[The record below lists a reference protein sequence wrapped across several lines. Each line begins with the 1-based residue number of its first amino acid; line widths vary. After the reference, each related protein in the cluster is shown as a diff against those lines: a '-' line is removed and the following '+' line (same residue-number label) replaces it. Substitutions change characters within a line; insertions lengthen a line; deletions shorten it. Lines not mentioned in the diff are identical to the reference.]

1 MAPRLGQGGK
11 KIEKQYR
18 PNKIILT
25 KSPPHLERGACCI
38 LIGSSGGCC
47 IWFHVIC
54 CAWLRVMFQ
63 IMECVAS
70 SISRWLGC
78 KAEYYLLS
86 CSTHSISCLQLS
98 RITNRSLAWRKFLQ
112 DPNWCDAFNMYV
124 CHWVRYCSFESV
136 RWWFLLMRFATIAL
150 MFLSTECV
158 ASSISRWLGCKG
170 VI

>member
-1 MAPRLGQGGK
+1 MYMCVRKYMCVDVVFYSLK
-11 KIEKQYR
+11 MYDTDFDRIFW
-18 PNKIILT
+18 
-25 KSPPHLERGACCI
+25 
-38 LIGSSGGCC
+38 GCC
-47 IWFHVIC
+47 IWFHVIW
-54 CAWLRVMFQ
+54 CAWTRVMFQ

-124 CHWVRYCSFESV
+124 CHWVRYCPWEMFAGEFFWCASLQLRSCFWVRNALPPVYPAGSV
-136 RWWFLLMRFATIAL
+136 VRR
-150 MFLSTECV
+150 
-158 ASSISRWLGCKG
+158 SITSCPVQR
-170 VI
+170 IPF